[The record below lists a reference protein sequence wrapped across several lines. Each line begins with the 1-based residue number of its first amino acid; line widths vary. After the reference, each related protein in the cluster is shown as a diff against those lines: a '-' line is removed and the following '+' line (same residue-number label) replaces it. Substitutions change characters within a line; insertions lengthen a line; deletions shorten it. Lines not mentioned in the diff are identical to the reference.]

1 MVTRQGVALAV
12 SLDITNAFNTI
23 PWDRII
29 EALRHC
35 QVPKYSVEV
44 IKTYLSDRWVEFS
57 SQRGM
62 EKRPVERGVPQGSVL
77 GPILWITAYYRV
89 LRSPRPLGTDL
100 VCYADDT
107 LVLIRGRWWHET
119 ANLTEDAVACVTREI
134 KRLGLR
140 VSPAKSEVL
149 GFYNSRH
156 RGPPPPGLAVSISG
170 ERVMVGQQMK
180 YLGLTIDSQWTF
192 SMPVDSLLPYLR
204 GAGLGVRRLYDG
216 VVRSRVLY
224 GAPVWVEELSASRR
238 SLALVMGLHRVM
250 AIRIIRGY
258 RTVSRFELQAL
269 ALKERYEGKQA
280 LLQEGPEETLQPVD
294 LGEIEN
300 HTWRRWCT
308 QLEEE
313 DRARPHWAIRAVL
326 PNWETWRN
334 QKGAPLTFRMT
345 QILTGHGVFGGNSC
359 YV

>member
-1 MVTRQGVALAV
+1 VA
-12 SLDITNAFNTI
+12 
-23 PWDRII
+23 
-29 EALRHC
+29 
-35 QVPKYSVEV
+35 
-44 IKTYLSDRWVEFS
+44 
-57 SQRGM
+57 G
-62 EKRPVERGVPQGSVL
+62 G
-77 GPILWITAYYRV
+77 
-89 LRSPRPLGTDL
+89 
-100 VCYADDT
+100 
-107 LVLIRGRWWHET
+107 
-119 ANLTEDAVACVTREI
+119 
-134 KRLGLR
+134 
-140 VSPAKSEVL
+140 
-149 GFYNSRH
+149 
-156 RGPPPPGLAVSISG
+156 
-170 ERVMVGQQMK
+170 
-180 YLGLTIDSQWTF
+180 
-192 SMPVDSLLPYLR
+192 
-204 GAGLGVRRLYDG
+204 LYDG

-238 SLALVMGLHRVM
+238 SLALVRGLHRVM